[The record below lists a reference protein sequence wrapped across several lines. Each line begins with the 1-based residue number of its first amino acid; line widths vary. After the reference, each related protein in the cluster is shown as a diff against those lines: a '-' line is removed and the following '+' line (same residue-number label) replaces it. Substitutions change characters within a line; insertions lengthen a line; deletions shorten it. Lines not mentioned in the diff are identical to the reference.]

1 MKTGPF
7 QMAAH
12 LEGPLNDVVSLL
24 HALIHVAAHNA
35 GAVPAGTKLNS
46 TGLQVGIH
54 THSIQLGYV

>member
-1 MKTGPF
+1 
-7 QMAAH
+7 MAAH